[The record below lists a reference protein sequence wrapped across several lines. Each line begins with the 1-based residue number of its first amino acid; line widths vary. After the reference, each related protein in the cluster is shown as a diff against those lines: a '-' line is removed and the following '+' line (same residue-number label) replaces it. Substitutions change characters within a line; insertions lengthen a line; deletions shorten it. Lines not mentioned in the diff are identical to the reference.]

1 MIWYVSIRR
10 RIEEMKSTASN
21 ASNRQVRNPTMP
33 MSRVTHPAGSTGHLS
48 NSSAA
53 AAGGGSAA
61 AAEVSLADQ
70 EARQAL
76 HETKKAIDHLK
87 SVTGILI
94 LLLSYT
100 YLLRFIIL
108 HTRVHITLVCKREKK
123 KIQVL
128 LSSVPR
134 SLLSLLQ
141 WRRHAVRTS
150 IDT

>member
-1 MIWYVSIRR
+1 
-10 RIEEMKSTASN
+10 MKSTASN

-108 HTRVHITLVCKREKK
+108 HTRVHTLVCKREKK